1 MRHLAHHGTAAFRF
15 SLPLVPVLTQLL
27 HPFAILNEN
36 LFDFAR
42 FIFLCTQ
49 VLHLNV

>member
-1 MRHLAHHGTAAFRF
+1 MRHLPHHCTAAFRF

-27 HPFAILNEN
+27 HPFDILNEKF
-36 LFDFAR
+36 FDFAC

-49 VLHLNV
+49 LLNLDV